1 MYPRAL
7 FLPPACA
14 GLEASVT
21 RNLRAAHSRFARAG
35 RVAARRP
42 ALPNSGAVSDR
53 SWCGGGGPEE
63 AGEFAGARDD
73 SDVVRLAA
81 GAHPVIEA
89 VQAMLA
95 SVRDLKDVLGLA
107 VLAALERGAD
117 PGLAGGR
124 GTTSARCPCG
134 SFSDAA
140 LPNPA

>member
-1 MYPRAL
+1 MSRVPGRLVGPAPR
-7 FLPPACA
+7 PPEPVLLLAR
-14 GLEASVT
+14 SV
-21 RNLRAAHSRFARAG
+21 G
-35 RVAARRP
+35 
-42 ALPNSGAVSDR
+42 
-53 SWCGGGGPEE
+53 GGGGPEE